1 MSLSVK
7 HKQRLKAKAHALH
20 PVVFIGQQGITENII
35 NEINRNLTD
44 RELIKIRI
52 QENDREVRHEVF
64 HTTCE
69 AVLGEAVQ
77 LIGKM
82 GVIYRKNNA

>member
-7 HKQRLKAKAHALH
+7 HKQRLKAKAHALN
-20 PVVFIGQQGITENII
+20 PVVFIGQQGITENVI

-44 RELIKIRI
+44 HELIKIRI
-52 QENDREVRHEVF
+52 QENDREMRHEMF
-64 HTTCE
+64 HATCE

-77 LIGKM
+77 LIGKI
-82 GVIYRKNNA
+82 GIIYRKNNT